1 MSRLARLELSI
12 AVIALLVAACGGTS
26 GSPSPGSSATTGPT
40 GVATATPT
48 AGPSIVATVPVDQL
62 HFAGKLEICIDIPYP
77 PQEMFDANGN
87 PIGSDVEIGQ
97 GIAYRLG
104 LQPEIVNS
112 VFDTIIPALTGGKC
126 DIIVS
131 AQNINA
137 DRLSQVDMIPY
148 FQAGQAFLVQAG
160 NPENLQTVTDLC
172 GKKVAAESGTTEM
185 DNLQGTGDY
194 AGAGIPKTC
203 SDAGKAAPVPQP
215 FSKDSD
221 ALAALQA
228 GTADAYF
235 ADLPPVIAYANGS
248 PDQFMLAPIPQLE
261 PAVEGISVVK
271 SSDAS
276 KAHTELYDAVKTAL
290 LAMMSDGTY
299 TAILTKYGDE
309 SGAITPDV
317 VNTPQVAPSPSAS

>member
-1 MSRLARLELSI
+1 MARISRFGLSVSIVATI
-12 AVIALLVAACGGTS
+12 ASACGGAS
-26 GSPSPGSSATTGPT
+26 
-40 GVATATPT
+40 ATPT
-48 AGPSIVATVPVDQL
+48 PGATSAPTASPTAAPSIVATVPVDQL
-62 HFAGKLEICIDIPYP
+62 RFAGKLEICVDIPYP

-97 GIAYRLG
+97 GIATRLG
-104 LQPEIVNS
+104 LQPEVINS
-112 VFDTIIPALTGGKC
+112 VFDTIITALTGGKC
-126 DIIVS
+126 DVIVS
-131 AQNINA
+131 AQNINP
-137 DRLSQVDMIPY
+137 DRLGQVDMIPY
-148 FQAGQAFLVQAG
+148 FQAGQAFLVQVG
-160 NPENLQTVTDLC
+160 NPENLQVVTDLC

-185 DNLQGTGDY
+185 DNLSGTGDY
-194 AGAGIPKTC
+194 AGAGLPATC
-203 SDAGKAAPVPQP
+203 AAAGKPAPVPQP
-215 FSKDSD
+215 FTKDPD

-248 PDQFMLAPIPQLE
+248 SDKFMLAPIPQLE

-271 SSDAS
+271 SSDPA

-290 LAMMSDGTY
+290 LSMMSDGSY
-299 TAILTKYGDE
+299 SAILTKYGDQ